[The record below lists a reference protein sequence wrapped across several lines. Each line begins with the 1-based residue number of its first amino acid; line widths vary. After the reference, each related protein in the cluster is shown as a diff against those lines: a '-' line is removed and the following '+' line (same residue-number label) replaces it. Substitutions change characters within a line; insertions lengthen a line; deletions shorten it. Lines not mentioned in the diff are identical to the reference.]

1 MRLKTYDPGGKD
13 MNCESCVWH
22 IPCSETC
29 ICSCEDSERY
39 GEEIEGTYACERFHG
54 IEKLEGEGT

>member
-22 IPCSETC
+22 IPCSETW
-29 ICSCEDSERY
+29 ICS
-39 GEEIEGTYACERFHG
+39 CERFHG